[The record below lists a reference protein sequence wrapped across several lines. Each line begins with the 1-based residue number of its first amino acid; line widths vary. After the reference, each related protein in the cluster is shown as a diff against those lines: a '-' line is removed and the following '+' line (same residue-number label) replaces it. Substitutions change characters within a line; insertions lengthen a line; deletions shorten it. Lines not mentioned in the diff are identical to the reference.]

1 MLQLLLSH
9 LLYVSFTNTL
19 IRELQN
25 YNKITQKLLR
35 QNLIDADCYHWQQT
49 KLDSPIAHSSVHR
62 SLRVPKDIQEH
73 VPKLLGSS
81 QDWCTYATSTEQ
93 SNLSHLQISSCL
105 GWKGQKRTSGF
116 LENKLLFGSVFLYYS
131 VYQTMVR
138 KRRVTI
144 LPQSAEMCYHYKE
157 VQRCD
162 GKHTTSYSPTW
173 GHLMVNYEWM
183 NINLPAQLSS
193 FLFVVTV

>member
-1 MLQLLLSH
+1 M
-9 LLYVSFTNTL
+9 Y
-19 IRELQN
+19 QN
-25 YNKITQKLLR
+25 CLGLLR
-35 QNLIDADCYHWQQT
+35 IDALMPPPQ
-49 KLDSPIAHSSVHR
+49 S
-62 SLRVPKDIQEH
+62 RV
-73 VPKLLGSS
+73 
-81 QDWCTYATSTEQ
+81 TSHTFR
-93 SNLSHLQISSCL
+93 QISSCL